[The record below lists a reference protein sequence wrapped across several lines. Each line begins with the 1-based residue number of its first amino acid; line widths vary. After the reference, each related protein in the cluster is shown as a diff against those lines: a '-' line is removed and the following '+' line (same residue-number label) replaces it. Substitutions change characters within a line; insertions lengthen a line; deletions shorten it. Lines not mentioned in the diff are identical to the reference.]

1 MRWWIAICA
10 IALIALALMLGGS
23 PVSAQDSAGDLLG
36 RINALR
42 ASLGRGGYSVH
53 PALAAAAQSQAQ
65 WIVETGSVSHTRPDG
80 SGARTRAANAGYPSQ
95 QVTENIYGGS
105 NASVNDAWT
114 FWVNS
119 GVHYN
124 SLVSPNYN
132 EIGIGIARGSWGA
145 AYVLVFGSQGGGG
158 WTAPQAAAAPS
169 GGGGS
174 SGRGAP
180 ANNAPPSFV
189 LGLDARGNIR
199 HSVQQGDTLGDIA
212 LIYGYGWS
220 DIPALMTLNNM
231 TDVRD
236 LVVGSE
242 FLVPPKN
249 GTFTPTVDPNTPT
262 PSHTPSPIPPTITPF
277 VALREPTSAIPT
289 PVPTLDPTYEV
300 VVYAPATIMIAT
312 AQLTATPS
320 SPPTQAMTQVAAL
333 PTAVSGVT
341 PPGSTGG
348 GGLPMWIVIALGI
361 QGMII
366 VGAGVE
372 FTRRWIVRGKAERPP
387 QGDYF
392 TRRRR

>member
-1 MRWWIAICA
+1 MRWWMVIG
-10 IALIALALMLGGS
+10 ALALLLS
-23 PVSAQDSAGDLLG
+23 VSRAFAQDGAGELLG

-42 ASLGRGGYSVH
+42 ASLGHSGYSVH

-80 SGARTRAANAGYPSQ
+80 SGVRTRAANAGYPSQ

-105 NASVNDAWT
+105 NATVNDAWN

-124 SLVSPNYN
+124 SMVNPNYN
-132 EIGIGIARGSWGA
+132 EIGVGVARGAWGTA
-145 AYVLVFGSQGGGG
+145 FVVVFGSQGGG
-158 WTAPQAAAAPS
+158 WSAPQAAAAPNS
-169 GGGGS
+169 GAGGG
-174 SGRGAP
+174 GRGAP

-199 HSVQQGDTLGDIA
+199 HSVQPGDTLGDIA

-220 DIPALMTLNNM
+220 DIPTLMALNNM

-236 LVVGSE
+236 LIVGSE

-277 VALREPTSAIPT
+277 VAQREPTSAPPT
-289 PVPTLDPTYEV
+289 PVPTLDPTYEI
-300 VVYAPATIMIAT
+300 VVYAPATIIMAT
-312 AQLTATPS
+312 AQPTAALTS
-320 SPPTQAMTQVAAL
+320 SPTQAMTPIAAL
-333 PTAVSGVT
+333 PTAVSGA
-341 PPGSTGG
+341 PPSGNAGG
-348 GGLPMWIVIALGI
+348 GGLPLWIVIALGI
-361 QGMII
+361 QGILI

-372 FTRRWIVRGKAERPP
+372 FVRRWIVRGSTDRPP

>member
-1 MRWWIAICA
+1 MMIGVL
-10 IALIALALMLGGS
+10 ALIVLALMLSGL
-23 PVSAQDSAGDLLG
+23 PALAQDGAGDLLG

-42 ASLGRGGYSVH
+42 ASLGRGGYSINA
-53 PALAAAAQSQAQ
+53 ALAAAAQSQAQ

-80 SGARTRAANAGYPSQ
+80 SGVRTRAANAGYPSQ

-105 NASVNDAWT
+105 NATVNDAWT

-132 EIGIGIARGSWGA
+132 EIGIGVARGSWGTA
-145 AYVLVFGSQGGGG
+145 FVVVFGSQSGG
-158 WTAPQAAAAPS
+158 WSAPQAAAAPNS
-169 GGGGS
+169 GGGSS

-199 HSVQQGDTLGDIA
+199 HSVQPGDTLGDIA

-220 DIPALMTLNNM
+220 DIPTLMALNNM
-231 TDVRD
+231 ADVRD
-236 LVVGSE
+236 LIVGSE

-277 VALREPTSAIPT
+277 VAQREPTSAIPT

-300 VVYAPATIMIAT
+300 VVYAPATILMAT
-312 AQLTATPS
+312 AQPTGTPS
-320 SPPTQAMTQVAAL
+320 STPVQAMTQIAAL
-333 PTAVSGVT
+333 PTTVNAAT
-341 PPGSTGG
+341 PPTNTGG
-348 GGLPMWIVIALGI
+348 GGLPMWIVVALGV
-361 QGMII
+361 QGILI

-372 FTRRWIVRGKAERPP
+372 FARRWIVRGKADRPP

>member
-1 MRWWIAICA
+1 MKNDLRHWIVICA
-10 IALIALALMLGGS
+10 FALMFGASAALA
-23 PVSAQDSAGDLLG
+23 QDGAGDLLG

-42 ASLGRGGYSVH
+42 ASLGRAGYSVH

-80 SGARTRAANAGYPSQ
+80 SGVRTRAANAGYPSQ

-105 NASVNDAWT
+105 NATVNDAWT

-124 SLVSPNYN
+124 SMVNPNYN
-132 EIGIGIARGSWGA
+132 EIGIGIARGSWGTA
-145 AYVLVFGSQGGGG
+145 FVVVFGSQSGG

-169 GGGGS
+169 GGGGGG
-174 SGRGAP
+174 GRGAS

-199 HSVQQGDTLGDIA
+199 HSVQPGDTLGDIA

-220 DIPALMTLNNM
+220 DIPTLMALNNM

-236 LVVGSE
+236 LIVGSE

-262 PSHTPSPIPPTITPF
+262 PSYTPSPIPPTITPF
-277 VALREPTSAIPT
+277 VAQREPTSAIPT
-289 PVPTLDPTYEV
+289 PVPTLDPTYEM
-300 VVYAPATIMIAT
+300 VVYAPATILIPT
-312 AQLTATPS
+312 AQPTYTPS
-320 SPPTQAMTQVAAL
+320 SPPTQAVTQIAAL
-333 PTAVSGVT
+333 PTAIGGVAPPSGGT
-341 PPGSTGG
+341 NG
-348 GGLPMWIVIALGI
+348 GGLPMWIVIALGV
-361 QGMII
+361 QGILII
-366 VGAGVE
+366 GAGIE
-372 FTRRWIVRGKAERPP
+372 FARRWIVRGKADRSPR
-387 QGDYF
+387 GDYF

>member
-1 MRWWIAICA
+1 MKNNMRWWMVIC
-10 IALIALALMLGGS
+10 ALALLLGAS
-23 PVSAQDSAGDLLG
+23 PVLAQDGAGDLLG

-95 QVTENIYGGS
+95 QVTENIYGGT
-105 NASVNDAWT
+105 NATVNDAWT

-132 EIGIGIARGSWGA
+132 EIGIGIARGAWGSA
-145 AYVLVFGSQGGGG
+145 FVLVFGSQGGGGG

-169 GGGGS
+169 GGGGRS
-174 SGRGAP
+174 AP
-180 ANNAPPSFV
+180 ANIAPPSFV

-277 VALREPTSAIPT
+277 VARREPTSAIPT

-300 VVYAPATIMIAT
+300 VVYAPATILMPT
-312 AQLTATPS
+312 AQPTATPS
-320 SPPTQAMTQVAAL
+320 SAPAQAITQIAAVPTAINAATPPTN
-333 PTAVSGVT
+333 
-341 PPGSTGG
+341 TGG
-348 GGLPMWIVIALGI
+348 GGLPMWIVIALGV
-361 QGMII
+361 QGIII